1 MSLTS
6 VKISEEVW
14 LTCLSHALTTE
25 KEEVMGLL
33 LGDIE
38 VTPPPAIR
46 PNPSPHSRPPLVLEQ
61 GRHDRLDLGGV
72 AADEKHGVG
81 FRGVGLN
88 LSSHK
93 MTATIGKTTRVIGWY
108 HSHPHIT
115 VLPSHV
121 DVRTQAMFQ
130 LLDSGFV
137 GLIFSCFSGEDAQ
150 KAGKIQVIAFQSQ
163 GGHQHIATPLA
174 IAPVID
180 LESSWSSSDNV
191 SHSIEGIEQD
201 TGDSRF
207 SKSNKG
213 RRRSLDTEFYSYPD
227 TNNSTKH
234 QPGETA
240 IVAYDP
246 DNIHEASMDPY
257 DSDMTPSIQEA
268 LHRSNMDVS
277 FFANSGAEYVRKEV
291 PLHVLPT
298 RNMLKLDTALTSYCD
313 MQHVLFEEE
322 KSAYNQAMQ
331 QSICDGKIH
340 PLTTI
345 HHTSTY
351 NSSLCKLMEYCLSP
365 AITALQDRLKE
376 NELRLSVLQEEAK
389 QLEAETQSI
398 RNDSPGRMMNHGAS
412 GSSSPMSQNKH
423 PFSNHGSP
431 RSPSSGSRKRGC

>member
-1 MSLTS
+1 MAGQWPPEPIRVPPVGREKGRETS
-6 VKISEEVW
+6 RTKDGVGDVAHLGEDQRGGVAH
-14 LTCLSHALTTE
+14 LPLSHALTTE

-33 LGDIE
+33 LSDIE

-46 PNPSPHSRPPLVLEQ
+46 PNPSPHSRPPLLLEQ
-61 GRHDRLDLGGV
+61 GRHDRLDMGGG
-72 AADEKHGVG
+72 AADEIFIYNYNK
-81 FRGVGLN
+81 GLHN
-88 LSSHK
+88 SLERC
-93 MTATIGKTTRVIGWY
+93 I
-108 HSHPHIT
+108 P
-115 VLPSHV
+115 

-150 KAGKIQVIAFQSQ
+150 KVGKIQVIAFQSQ
-163 GGHQHIATPLA
+163 GGHQHIVTPLA

-191 SHSIEGIEQD
+191 SPSIEGIEQD

-207 SKSNKG
+207 SKSDKG
-213 RRRSLDTEFYSYPD
+213 RRRSLDTGFYSYPD

-234 QPGETA
+234 KPGETA

-246 DNIHEASMDPY
+246 DNIHEASIDPY

-268 LHRSNMDVS
+268 LHWSNMDVS

-291 PLHVLPT
+291 PLHILPI

-331 QSICDGKIH
+331 QNI
-340 PLTTI
+340 
-345 HHTSTY
+345 
-351 NSSLCKLMEYCLSP
+351 
-365 AITALQDRLKE
+365 
-376 NELRLSVLQEEAK
+376 
-389 QLEAETQSI
+389 
-398 RNDSPGRMMNHGAS
+398 
-412 GSSSPMSQNKH
+412 
-423 PFSNHGSP
+423 
-431 RSPSSGSRKRGC
+431 